1 MTSRA
6 DGELSRERFRFMI
19 FLSACAHA
27 LLVLGVGFTY
37 LTDANDE
44 ATIEVTLAQYRS
56 QIQPDDADFIAQ
68 ENQTGSG
75 SQDEATVPSSPFLS
89 DLNDADINEVRPAP
103 EAQVLNETPEQP
115 KLTTLTSINA
125 EQVIAQQRNA
135 PEQEEKQ
142 ALSEQSSSEEISL
155 AIASLQAQLDLQQ
168 QAFARQPRKYTLS
181 SASARKSHEASYL
194 DSWRRRVEAVGNINY
209 PVQAR
214 QQQVYGNVR
223 MLIALNTS
231 GQISETRII
240 QSSGESLLDQ
250 AAVDIVNLAAPFEPF
265 PEELK
270 AEADILEIVR
280 TFRFHEGNTLSS
292 Y

>member
-1 MTSRA
+1 MASGA

-44 ATIEVTLAQYRS
+44 ATIEVTVAQYRS

-75 SQDEATVPSSPFLS
+75 SQDEATAPSSPFLS

-125 EQVIAQQRNA
+125 EQVIAHQRNA

-223 MLIALNTS
+223 MLIALNAS
-231 GQISETRII
+231 GQISETRIM

-270 AEADILEIVR
+270 AAADILEIVR

>member
-1 MTSRA
+1 MVSGA

-37 LTDANDE
+37 LTDANDNSS
-44 ATIEVTLAQYRS
+44 IEVTLAQYRS

-75 SQDEATVPSSPFLS
+75 SQDETTVPSSPFMS

-115 KLTTLTSINA
+115 DLTALSSINA
-125 EQVIAQQRNA
+125 EQAVAQQRDM

-209 PVQAR
+209 PIKAR

-223 MLIALNTS
+223 MLISLNAS

-270 AEADILEIVR
+270 AEADIIEIVR

>member
-1 MTSRA
+1 MASGA
-6 DGELSRERFRFMI
+6 DGELSRERLRFMI

-223 MLIALNTS
+223 MLIALNAS

>member
-1 MTSRA
+1 MASGA

-75 SQDEATVPSSPFLS
+75 SQDKATVPSSPFLS

-223 MLIALNTS
+223 MLIALNAS

-270 AEADILEIVR
+270 AEADILEIER

>member
-1 MTSRA
+1 MVSGA

-37 LTDANDE
+37 LTDANNE

-75 SQDEATVPSSPFLS
+75 SQHEATVPSSPFLS

-115 KLTTLTSINA
+115 NLTALTSINA

-135 PEQEEKQ
+135 PEQKERQ

-223 MLIALNTS
+223 MLIALNAS

>member
-1 MTSRA
+1 MASGA

-44 ATIEVTLAQYRS
+44 ATIEVTVAQYRS

-223 MLIALNTS
+223 MLIALNAS
-231 GQISETRII
+231 GQISETRIM

-270 AEADILEIVR
+270 AAADILEIVR

>member
-1 MTSRA
+1 MASGA

-181 SASARKSHEASYL
+181 SASARESHEASYL

-223 MLIALNTS
+223 MLIALNAS

-270 AEADILEIVR
+270 AETDILEIVR

>member
-1 MTSRA
+1 MVSGA
-6 DGELSRERFRFMI
+6 DGELSKERFRFMI

-37 LTDANDE
+37 LTHANNE

-115 KLTTLTSINA
+115 NLTALTSINA

-223 MLIALNTS
+223 MLIALNAS

>member
-1 MTSRA
+1 MVSGA

-37 LTDANDE
+37 LTDANNE

-75 SQDEATVPSSPFLS
+75 SQHEATVPSSPFLS

-115 KLTTLTSINA
+115 NLTALTSINA

-223 MLIALNTS
+223 MLISLNAS

>member
-1 MTSRA
+1 MVPGA
-6 DGELSRERFRFMI
+6 DEELSRERFRFII

-37 LTDANDE
+37 FTDANDE
-44 ATIEVTLAQYRS
+44 SSIEVILAQYRS

-75 SQDEATVPSSPFLS
+75 SQDETTVPSSPFMS
-89 DLNDADINEVRPAP
+89 NLNDADINEVRPAP

-115 KLTTLTSINA
+115 NLTALYSINA
-125 EQVIAQQRNA
+125 EQAVAQQRNM

-223 MLIALNTS
+223 MLIALNAS

-270 AEADILEIVR
+270 AKADILEIVR

>member
-1 MTSRA
+1 MTSGA

-37 LTDANDE
+37 FTDANDE
-44 ATIEVTLAQYRS
+44 SSVEVILAQYRS

-75 SQDEATVPSSPFLS
+75 SQDETTVPSSPFMS
-89 DLNDADINEVRPAP
+89 DLNDADINEVRPAHA
-103 EAQVLNETPEQP
+103 AQVLNETPEQP
-115 KLTTLTSINA
+115 NLTALYSINA
-125 EQVIAQQRNA
+125 EQAVAQQRNM

-155 AIASLQAQLDLQQ
+155 AIASLRAQLDLQQ

-209 PVQAR
+209 PIKAR
-214 QQQVYGNVR
+214 QRQVYGNVR
-223 MLIALNTS
+223 MLISLNAS

>member
-1 MTSRA
+1 MVSGA

-75 SQDEATVPSSPFLS
+75 SQHEATVPSSPFLS

-115 KLTTLTSINA
+115 NLTALTSINA

-223 MLIALNTS
+223 MLIALNAS

>member
-1 MTSRA
+1 MASGT

-223 MLIALNTS
+223 MLIALNAS

-265 PEELK
+265 PEEWK

>member
-1 MTSRA
+1 MTSGA

-44 ATIEVTLAQYRS
+44 SSIEVILAQYRS
-56 QIQPDDADFIAQ
+56 QIQPNDADFIAQ
-68 ENQTGSG
+68 ENQTGG
-75 SQDEATVPSSPFLS
+75 GTQDETTVPSSPFMS

-103 EAQVLNETPEQP
+103 EAQVLNKTPEQP
-115 KLTTLTSINA
+115 NLTALSSINA
-125 EQVIAQQRNA
+125 EQAVAQQRDM

-142 ALSEQSSSEEISL
+142 ALSEQSSSEDISL

-168 QAFARQPRKYTLS
+168 QAFARQPRKYTVS

-209 PVQAR
+209 PIKAR

-223 MLIALNTS
+223 MLISLNAS

>member
-1 MTSRA
+1 MTSGA

-44 ATIEVTLAQYRS
+44 SSIEVILAQYHS

-75 SQDEATVPSSPFLS
+75 SQDETTVPSSPFMS
-89 DLNDADINEVRPAP
+89 DLNDADINEVRPAH

-115 KLTTLTSINA
+115 NLTALYSINA
-125 EQVIAQQRNA
+125 EQAVAQQRDM

-155 AIASLQAQLDLQQ
+155 AIASLRTQLDLQQ

-209 PVQAR
+209 PIKAR

-223 MLIALNTS
+223 MLISLNAS
-231 GQISETRII
+231 GQISEIRII

>member
-1 MTSRA
+1 MTSGA

-44 ATIEVTLAQYRS
+44 SSIEVTLAQYRS

-75 SQDEATVPSSPFLS
+75 SQDEITVPSSPFMS

-115 KLTTLTSINA
+115 NLTALSSINA
-125 EQVIAQQRNA
+125 EQAVAQQRDM

-209 PVQAR
+209 PIKAR

-223 MLIALNTS
+223 MLISLNAS

>member
-1 MTSRA
+1 MASGA

-75 SQDEATVPSSPFLS
+75 SQDEATFPSSPFLS

-223 MLIALNTS
+223 MLIALNAS

-270 AEADILEIVR
+270 AETDILEIVR

>member
-1 MTSRA
+1 MASGA

-37 LTDANDE
+37 LTDANNE

-89 DLNDADINEVRPAP
+89 DLNDADINEVRPAS

-115 KLTTLTSINA
+115 NLTALTSINA

-142 ALSEQSSSEEISL
+142 TLSEQSSSEEISL

-223 MLIALNTS
+223 MLIALNAS

-250 AAVDIVNLAAPFEPF
+250 AAVDIVNLAAPFDPF

>member
-1 MTSRA
+1 MVPGA
-6 DGELSRERFRFMI
+6 DGELSRERFRFMV

-27 LLVLGVGFTY
+27 LIVLGVGFTY
-37 LTDANDE
+37 LGDSIDKSS
-44 ATIEVTLAQYRS
+44 IEVTLAQYRS
-56 QIQPDDADFIAQ
+56 QVQPDDADFIAQ

-75 SQDEATVPSSPFLS
+75 SQVDAIVPSSPFIS
-89 DLNDADINEVRPAP
+89 DFNDAAINEVLPAP
-103 EAQVLNETPEQP
+103 EAQVVDETLEQP
-115 KLTTLTSINA
+115 YMTALSSVNG
-125 EQVIAQQRNA
+125 EQVVAQQRHTT
-135 PEQEEKQ
+135 EQEEKR
-142 ALSEQSSSEEISL
+142 ALSEQSSSDEISL
-155 AIASLQAQLDLQQ
+155 AIASLQAQLDLQR
-168 QAFARQPRKYTLS
+168 QAFARQPRKHTIT
-181 SASARKSHEASYL
+181 SASAKKSHEASYL

-209 PVQAR
+209 PKQAR

-223 MLIALNTS
+223 MLISLNAS

-250 AAVDIVNLAAPFEPF
+250 AAVNIVNLAAPFEPF

-270 AEADILEIVR
+270 AEADIIELIR

>member
-1 MTSRA
+1 MTSGA
-6 DGELSRERFRFMI
+6 AGELSRERFRFMI

-44 ATIEVTLAQYRS
+44 SSIEVTLAQYRS

-75 SQDEATVPSSPFLS
+75 SQDEATVPSSPFIS

-115 KLTTLTSINA
+115 NLTALSSINA
-125 EQVIAQQRNA
+125 EQAVAQQRDM

-209 PVQAR
+209 PIKAR

-223 MLIALNTS
+223 MLISLNAS

>member
-1 MTSRA
+1 MTSGA
-6 DGELSRERFRFMI
+6 DGELSRERFRFII

-44 ATIEVTLAQYRS
+44 SSIEVTLAQYRS
-56 QIQPDDADFIAQ
+56 QLQPDDADFIAQ

-75 SQDEATVPSSPFLS
+75 SQDETTIPSSPFMS
-89 DLNDADINEVRPAP
+89 DLNDNNINEVRPAP
-103 EAQVLNETPEQP
+103 KAQVLNETPEQP
-115 KLTTLTSINA
+115 NLTALSSINA
-125 EQVIAQQRNA
+125 EQAVAQQRDM

-142 ALSEQSSSEEISL
+142 TLSEQSSSEEISF

-209 PVQAR
+209 PIRAR

-223 MLIALNTS
+223 MLISLNAS

-240 QSSGESLLDQ
+240 QSSGKSLLDQ
-250 AAVDIVNLAAPFEPF
+250 AAVAIVNLAAPFEPF

>member
-1 MTSRA
+1 MTSGA

-44 ATIEVTLAQYRS
+44 SSIEVTLAQYRS

-75 SQDEATVPSSPFLS
+75 SQDEITVPSSPFMS

-103 EAQVLNETPEQP
+103 EAQVLNKTPEQP
-115 KLTTLTSINA
+115 NLTALSSINA
-125 EQVIAQQRNA
+125 EQAVAQQRDM

-142 ALSEQSSSEEISL
+142 ALSEQSSSEDISL

-168 QAFARQPRKYTLS
+168 QAFARQPRKYTVS

-209 PVQAR
+209 PIKAR

-223 MLIALNTS
+223 MLISLNAS

>member
-1 MTSRA
+1 MTSGA

-44 ATIEVTLAQYRS
+44 SSIEVTLAQYRS

-75 SQDEATVPSSPFLS
+75 SQDEITVPSSPFMS

-115 KLTTLTSINA
+115 NLTALSSINA
-125 EQVIAQQRNA
+125 EQAVAQQRDM

-142 ALSEQSSSEEISL
+142 ALSEQSSSEDISL

-168 QAFARQPRKYTLS
+168 QAFARQPRKYTVS

-209 PVQAR
+209 PIKAR

-223 MLIALNTS
+223 MLISLNAS

>member
-1 MTSRA
+1 MTSGA

-44 ATIEVTLAQYRS
+44 SSIEVTLAQYRS

-75 SQDEATVPSSPFLS
+75 SQDETTVPSSPFMS
-89 DLNDADINEVRPAP
+89 DLNDADINEVRPAHA
-103 EAQVLNETPEQP
+103 AQVLNETPEQP
-115 KLTTLTSINA
+115 NLTALYSINA
-125 EQVIAQQRNA
+125 EQAVAQQRNM

-168 QAFARQPRKYTLS
+168 QALARQPRKYTLS

-209 PVQAR
+209 PIKAR

-223 MLIALNTS
+223 MLISLNAS

>member
-1 MTSRA
+1 MTSGA

-44 ATIEVTLAQYRS
+44 SSIEVILAQYRS

-75 SQDEATVPSSPFLS
+75 SQDETTVPSSPFMS
-89 DLNDADINEVRPAP
+89 DLNDADINEVRPAH

-115 KLTTLTSINA
+115 NLTALYSINA
-125 EQVIAQQRNA
+125 EQAVAQQRNM

-155 AIASLQAQLDLQQ
+155 AIASLRAQLDLQQ

-209 PVQAR
+209 PIKAR

-223 MLIALNTS
+223 MLISLNAS
-231 GQISETRII
+231 GQISEIRII

>member
-1 MTSRA
+1 MTSGA

-37 LTDANDE
+37 FTDANDE
-44 ATIEVTLAQYRS
+44 SSIEVILAQYRS

-75 SQDEATVPSSPFLS
+75 SQDETTVPSSPFMS
-89 DLNDADINEVRPAP
+89 DLNDADINEVRPAHA
-103 EAQVLNETPEQP
+103 AQVLNETPEQP
-115 KLTTLTSINA
+115 NLTALYSINA
-125 EQVIAQQRNA
+125 EQAVAQQRNM

-155 AIASLQAQLDLQQ
+155 AIASLRAQLDLQQ

-209 PVQAR
+209 PIKAR
-214 QQQVYGNVR
+214 QRQVYGNVR
-223 MLIALNTS
+223 MLISLNAS

>member
-1 MTSRA
+1 MVSGA
-6 DGELSRERFRFMI
+6 DRELSRERFRFMI

-37 LTDANDE
+37 LTDANNE

-75 SQDEATVPSSPFLS
+75 SQHEATVPSSPFLS

-115 KLTTLTSINA
+115 NLTALTSINA

-223 MLIALNTS
+223 MLIALNAS

>member
-1 MTSRA
+1 MASGA

-103 EAQVLNETPEQP
+103 EAQILNETPEQP
-115 KLTTLTSINA
+115 NLTALTSINA

-155 AIASLQAQLDLQQ
+155 AIASLQAQLDLRQ

-223 MLIALNTS
+223 MLIALNAS

>member
-1 MTSRA
+1 
-6 DGELSRERFRFMI
+6 MI

-37 LTDANDE
+37 LTDANNE
-44 ATIEVTLAQYRS
+44 ATIEVTLAQYSS

-75 SQDEATVPSSPFLS
+75 SQHEATVPSSPFLS

-115 KLTTLTSINA
+115 NLTALTSINA

-223 MLIALNTS
+223 MLIALNAS

>member
-1 MTSRA
+1 MVSGA

-37 LTDANDE
+37 LTDANNE

-115 KLTTLTSINA
+115 KLTALTSINA

-223 MLIALNTS
+223 MLIALNAS

>member
-1 MTSRA
+1 
-6 DGELSRERFRFMI
+6 MI

-75 SQDEATVPSSPFLS
+75 SQHEATVPSSPFLS

-115 KLTTLTSINA
+115 NLTALTSINA

-223 MLIALNTS
+223 MLIALNAS

>member
-1 MTSRA
+1 MVSGA

-37 LTDANDE
+37 LTDANNE

-75 SQDEATVPSSPFLS
+75 SQHEATVPSSPFLS

-115 KLTTLTSINA
+115 NLTALTSINA

-214 QQQVYGNVR
+214 QRQVYGNVR
-223 MLIALNTS
+223 MLIALNAS

>member
-1 MTSRA
+1 MTSGA

-37 LTDANDE
+37 LTDANDKSS
-44 ATIEVTLAQYRS
+44 IEVILAQYHS

-75 SQDEATVPSSPFLS
+75 SQDETTVPSSPFMS
-89 DLNDADINEVRPAP
+89 DLNDVDINEVRPAH

-115 KLTTLTSINA
+115 NLTALYSTNA
-125 EQVIAQQRNA
+125 EQAVAQQRDM

-155 AIASLQAQLDLQQ
+155 AIASLRTQLDLQQ

-209 PVQAR
+209 PIKAR

-223 MLIALNTS
+223 MLISLNAS
-231 GQISETRII
+231 GQISEIRII

>member
-1 MTSRA
+1 MTSGA

-44 ATIEVTLAQYRS
+44 SSIEVTLAQYRS

-75 SQDEATVPSSPFLS
+75 SQDEITVPSSPFMS

-103 EAQVLNETPEQP
+103 EAQVLNKTPEQP
-115 KLTTLTSINA
+115 NLTALSSINA
-125 EQVIAQQRNA
+125 EQAVAQQRDM

-209 PVQAR
+209 PIKAR

-223 MLIALNTS
+223 MLISLNAS

>member
-1 MTSRA
+1 MASGA

-68 ENQTGSG
+68 EDQTVSG

-223 MLIALNTS
+223 MLIALNAS

>member
-1 MTSRA
+1 MTSGA
-6 DGELSRERFRFMI
+6 AGELSRERFRFMI

-37 LTDANDE
+37 LTDANNE

-75 SQDEATVPSSPFLS
+75 SQHEATVPSSPFLS

-223 MLIALNTS
+223 MLIALNAS

-270 AEADILEIVR
+270 AETDILEIVR